1 MIWVVILLF
10 WTAATHTAKELSGV
24 PKCKKAGMCLMEKMH
39 VSGKPCSGRVTVL
52 LLSVNSMLMNQ
63 VYPMGLPWGLRL

>member
-10 WTAATHTAKELSGV
+10 QIASMHTAKELSGV
-24 PKCKKAGMCLMEKMH
+24 PKCKKAGMCLMEKTH
-39 VSGKPCSGRVTVL
+39 VSDKPCSGRVTEI

-63 VYPMGLPWGLRL
+63 V

>member
-1 MIWVVILLF
+1 MIWVVVLLF
-10 WTAATHTAKELSGV
+10 QIASMHTAKELGV

-39 VSGKPCSGRVTVL
+39 VSDKPCSGRVTEI

-63 VYPMGLPWGLRL
+63 V